1 LSTRLE
7 AKKEQVLD
15 EANMLLGGAFV
26 PGWATYRHV
35 LFGRETALQGLGIGE
50 GARELR
56 SKKDFQPLTDFPTYR
71 RC

>member
-26 PGWATYRHV
+26 YQVGQLIDMFCLEEKQLSRDWELEKV
-35 LFGRETALQGLGIGE
+35 QG
-50 GARELR
+50 
-56 SKKDFQPLTDFPTYR
+56 S
-71 RC
+71 